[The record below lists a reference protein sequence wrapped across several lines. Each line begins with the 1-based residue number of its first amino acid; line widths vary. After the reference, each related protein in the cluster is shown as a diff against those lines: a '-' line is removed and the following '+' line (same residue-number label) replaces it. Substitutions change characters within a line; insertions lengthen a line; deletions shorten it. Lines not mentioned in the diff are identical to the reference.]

1 MQTLTPL
8 PNFVGRAGP
17 SPAASRRGFGGA
29 AGIDFEARE
38 A

>member
-1 MQTLTPL
+1 MHGPL
-8 PNFVGRAGP
+8 LLLIFGCRAGP

-29 AGIDFEARE
+29 AGIDFETRE